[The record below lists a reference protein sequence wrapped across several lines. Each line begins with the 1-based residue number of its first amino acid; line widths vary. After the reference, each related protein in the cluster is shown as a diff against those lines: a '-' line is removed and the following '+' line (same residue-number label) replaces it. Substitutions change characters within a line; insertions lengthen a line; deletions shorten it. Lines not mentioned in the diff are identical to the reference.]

1 MATYNSMPG
10 GKMTRPIHQSIT
22 CERVMEAAEREM
34 VSLDNPGFCLSCGEE
49 AEGVEPD
56 ARYYECDHCG
66 IQAVFGA
73 SECLIGGM
81 YNE

>member
-1 MATYNSMPG
+1 MTEYNTMPG
-10 GKMTRPIHQSIT
+10 AKLMAPIHKSIT
-22 CERVMEAAEREM
+22 CERVMDAVEREM
-34 VSLDNPGFCLSCGEE
+34 TSLDNPGFCLSCGEE

-56 ARYYECDHCG
+56 ARYYECESCG

-73 SECLIGGM
+73 SEMLIGGM